1 MLWSRPSA
9 WEGVWIP
16 KHEEPYDGVPLVVP
30 ECLLTVL
37 TIFICTSRLGA
48 WQGWALLPRTIR
60 EIRGDPRSPG
70 STRQTRGIEP
80 DLPLVS

>member
-30 ECLLTVL
+30 ECLLAPRHPAPDSFDYIYLHVEVGSL
-37 TIFICTSRLGA
+37 AG
-48 WQGWALLPRTIR
+48 QGSAPPHHPGNPGGSQVTR
-60 EIRGDPRSPG
+60 EHEADPG
-70 STRQTRGIEP
+70 N
-80 DLPLVS
+80 